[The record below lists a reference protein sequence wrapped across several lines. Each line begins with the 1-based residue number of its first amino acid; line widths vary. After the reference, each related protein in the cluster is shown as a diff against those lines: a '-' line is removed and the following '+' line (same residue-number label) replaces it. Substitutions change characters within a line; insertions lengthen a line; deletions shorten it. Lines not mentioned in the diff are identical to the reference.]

1 MGIPKNTKNNN
12 HKQKTQQQQQ
22 KQIKMQHTDL
32 HNVFVKFSKN
42 TIEMDG
48 REFVKMCKD
57 SGLLNK
63 RVTSTSADI
72 AFSKVKGLGQRKI
85 GYNQFIQAIN
95 TLADEQG
102 VSRTKYYERILGSSG
117 PQFNGTKAFDT
128 RLHDDKSTY
137 TGVYAHGGPTNVD
150 YGRGADIHDI
160 SQLVNRQPADIRGR
174 LAH

>member
-12 HKQKTQQQQQ
+12 HKQKTQQQQ

-32 HNVFVKFSKN
+32 QSVFVKFSKN

-48 REFVKMCKD
+48 REFAKMCKD

-63 RVTSTSADI
+63 KVTSTGVDI
-72 AFSKVKGLGQRKI
+72 AFSKVKGIGMRKI
-85 GYNQFIQAIN
+85 GYNQFVQAIN

-102 VSRTKYYERILGSSG
+102 TSRTKYYQKILEGHG
-117 PQFNGTKAFDT
+117 PQFNGTVAFDT

-137 TGVYAHGGPTNVD
+137 TGVYAHGGPRNVD
-150 YGRGADIHDI
+150 YGNGADIHDI
-160 SQLVNRQPADIRGR
+160 KYLVNRAPADIRGR